1 LVLFKTAL
9 FTVLVPGTVTI
20 LVPYYLLS
28 SRAHVPPLNLGV
40 MRWFGVLP
48 ILGGV
53 TIYLRCA
60 WDFAMGGRGTPAPL
74 DPPRELVVR
83 GLYRYVRNPMY
94 IGVALVVLG
103 EALFLRA
110 GVLLEYAVTAYLFFY
125 LFVLLYEEP
134 TLRRKFGES
143 YDRYCRSVPRWIP
156 RMRGYISVQD
166 HTGE

>member
-1 LVLFKTAL
+1 MALFKTAL

-28 SRAHVPPLNLGV
+28 SRTSTPPLNLGV
-40 MRWFGVLP
+40 LRYFGLLP
-48 ILGGV
+48 LIVGALV
-53 TIYLRCA
+53 YLRCA
-60 WDFAMGGRGTPAPL
+60 WDFAIGGRGTPAPI
-74 DPPRELVVR
+74 DPPRELVVK

-103 EALFLRA
+103 EAIFVRARILF
-110 GVLLEYAVTAYLFFY
+110 EYVAIVFFFFY
-125 LFVLLYEEP
+125 LFVLVYEEP

-156 RMRGYISVQD
+156 RMRAYEEKHG
-166 HTGE
+166 

>member
-1 LVLFKTAL
+1 MALFKTAL

-28 SRAHVPPLNLGV
+28 SRTSTPPLNLGV
-40 MRWFGVLP
+40 LRYFGLLP
-48 ILGGV
+48 LIVGALV
-53 TIYLRCA
+53 YLRCA
-60 WDFAMGGRGTPAPL
+60 WDFAIGGRGTPAPI
-74 DPPRELVVR
+74 DPPRELVVK

-103 EALFLRA
+103 EAIFIRA
-110 GVLLEYAVTAYLFFY
+110 RILLEYVAIVFFFFY
-125 LFVLLYEEP
+125 LFVLVYEEP

-156 RMRGYISVQD
+156 RMRACEAKHD
-166 HTGE
+166 